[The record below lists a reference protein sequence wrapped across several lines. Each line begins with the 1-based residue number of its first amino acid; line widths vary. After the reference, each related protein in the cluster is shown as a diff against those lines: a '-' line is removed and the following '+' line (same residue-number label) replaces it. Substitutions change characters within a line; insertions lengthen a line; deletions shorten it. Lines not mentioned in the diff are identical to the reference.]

1 MECAELWNTYT
12 NLKLKYRVAATSK
25 ARPDDSILM
34 GLSRACDEA
43 QRALRQHELTHNP
56 GPREAEPQSEPSP
69 SAAPQLSHGRTGVI
83 LLPAAAVR

>member
-25 ARPDDSILM
+25 IRPDDSILM

-43 QRALRQHELTHNP
+43 QRALRQHELTHKP
-56 GPREAEPQSEPSP
+56 ARQEPEPQSEPSP
-69 SAAPQLSHGRTGVI
+69 AAAPQLSHSRTGAI
-83 LLPAAAVR
+83 LLPAAAAR